1 MQIPLEVCREFGQF
15 AYQDEQKGIE
25 AIAAIQ
31 GFMEEYQGDSVAGD
45 EPQARAVT
53 IARDQAGIV
62 TAAKSVKLLPNVMIN
77 LKRLIKNTQTS
88 LQEATNLTTIVIG
101 GALTSDW
108 IMKVGAVLYFIYF
121 TLSLKT
127 VKLTP
132 EHAGVLIALH
142 HLSGGE
148 LKLEIPL
155 SELQARM
162 QDNYQL
168 SFSTE
173 EQLDD
178 VLEDLVDLRCVSR
191 QQDVIYLTEK
201 VILKDD

>member
-1 MQIPLEVCREFGQF
+1 MQLPLEVCQQFGQF
-15 AYQDEQKGIE
+15 AFQDEQKGV
-25 AIAAIQ
+25 AAVATIQ
-31 GFMEEYQGDSVAGD
+31 DFLDEYQDDSVSGN

-53 IARDQAGIV
+53 IERNQAGIV

-108 IMKVGAVLYFIYF
+108 IMKVGAALYLIYF

-127 VKLTP
+127 VKLTQ
-132 EHAGVLIALH
+132 EHAGVLVALH